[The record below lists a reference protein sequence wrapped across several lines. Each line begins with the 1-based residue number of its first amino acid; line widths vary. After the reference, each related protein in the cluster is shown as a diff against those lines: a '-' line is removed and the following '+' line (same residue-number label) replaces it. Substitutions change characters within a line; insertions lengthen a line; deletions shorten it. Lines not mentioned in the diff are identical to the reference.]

1 MTHALKARL
10 GKVVVTSLVLI
21 SLSGCAIPQE
31 SADAGPSLAEDCR
44 TVVPLVERGVST
56 LGFLNDTI
64 EDQSSDRYSAI
75 SAELADI
82 GTRLVN
88 AEIGDDGLRAGAQ
101 QLGQAFKSLQRG
113 DSTDFANAESRE
125 SLLSLIQSSTD
136 QMKLAVVKMS
146 ACSE

>member
-1 MTHALKARL
+1 ML
-10 GKVVVTSLVLI
+10 GKLVVTSFVLI
-21 SLSGCAIPQE
+21 SLSGCATPQE

-113 DSTDFANAESRE
+113 DSTDFANAESRG
-125 SLLSLIQSSTD
+125 SLLSLIQSSAD